1 MSWAKLLAPVLA
13 LTLTLTAVLAPARAA
28 YAEGEGFE
36 AIPIAVAGG
45 VVAGGLVVLDLTM
58 LGLSIADGRSAS
70 LPWELLGLGLGAA
83 GLGVGTVLLL
93 ADSGSDGTAMGA
105 VGLGLGVVLVG
116 GAVWSLTLP
125 DAAPAVAL
133 VPTADARGLALVGR
147 F

>member
-1 MSWAKLLAPVLA
+1 MF
-13 LTLTLTAVLAPARAA
+13 TLTLALAPTRARALS
-28 YAEGEGFE
+28 EPEEFD
-36 AIPIAVAGG
+36 AIPIALAGG
-45 VVAGGLVVLDLTM
+45 ILGGGLAVLDLTM
-58 LGLSIADGRSAS
+58 LGLSIADGHSAS

-83 GLGVGTVLLL
+83 GLGVGTVLLM

-133 VPTADARGLALVGR
+133 VPTADARGVALVGR